1 MPGLRNIEEYMD
13 LIKDLGIEVYKDA
26 ARRWWD
32 NNKIAIRCDFYVLLW
47 QFIVNYTQNR
57 ILLRICV
64 FVWKELLIFAPKSQY
79 IEIMIQQEIGNA
91 IKERRKKLGI
101 NQQTL
106 ADLASVAVNTVVAIE
121 RGEGNPQLAT
131 LLTILDTLGLQI
143 DINIKQLD
151 YETV

>member
-1 MPGLRNIEEYMD
+1 M
-13 LIKDLGIEVYKDA
+13 V
-26 ARRWWD
+26 
-32 NNKIAIRCDFYVLLW
+32 IAIHCDFYGFLW
-47 QFIVNYTQNR
+47 LFIVKYTKNR
-57 ILLRICV
+57 IILRICV
-64 FVWKELLIFAPKSQY
+64 FVWKKSLIFAPKSQY
-79 IEIMIQQEIGNA
+79 IGIMTQQEIGIA

-131 LLTILDTLGLQI
+131 MLTILDTLGLQI

>member
-1 MPGLRNIEEYMD
+1 MKQSKNRNKLRFLLFN
-13 LIKDLGIEVYKDA
+13 KD
-26 ARRWWD
+26 RR
-32 NNKIAIRCDFYVLLW
+32 C
-47 QFIVNYTQNR
+47 
-57 ILLRICV
+57 
-64 FVWKELLIFAPKSQY
+64 IFAEKSHY
-79 IEIMIQQEIGNA
+79 IEIMTQQEIGNA

-106 ADLASVAVNTVVAIE
+106 ADLARVAVNTVVAIE

>member
-1 MPGLRNIEEYMD
+1 MFDKNYLSLHQNRNILD
-13 LIKDLGIEVYKDA
+13 NLLALGMA
-26 ARRWWD
+26 QTSLA
-32 NNKIAIRCDFYVLLW
+32 
-47 QFIVNYTQNR
+47 
-57 ILLRICV
+57 LRSLTRN
-64 FVWKELLIFAPKSQY
+64 F
-79 IEIMIQQEIGNA
+79 EIMIQQEIGNA

-151 YETV
+151 YETM